1 MYLSTG
7 AILPLR
13 ELLEKIESVPYNEVL
28 VRARRCLVCC
38 RPLQCYCT
46 IGANHISLLHLR
58 KVIQLEADL
67 AEWRRHLLSYNVLQ
81 SLCVA
86 LHPSG
91 CTPSNV
97 LEMCAGQNL
106 QERERK
112 EMRSHLKK
120 IFLVPVFFRFFS
132 FLERVF
138 PLFPIF
144 LRISHPVL
152 RRSFPVFSSFH
163 LSKPVLGFL
172 MGLKLAILERVL
184 NENLS
189 KPVPR
194 RSSNRSSPFLKSFLV
209 FPQPIFLSNKEKRE
223 PGTALVL
230 KGYTL
235 ASV

>member
-1 MYLSTG
+1 MLF
-7 AILPLR
+7 
-13 ELLEKIESVPYNEVL
+13 
-28 VRARRCLVCC
+28 
-38 RPLQCYCT
+38 T
-46 IGANHISLLHLR
+46 IATLN
-58 KVIQLEADL
+58 
-67 AEWRRHLLSYNVLQ
+67 W
-81 SLCVA
+81 
-86 LHPSG
+86 
-91 CTPSNV
+91 V

-112 EMRSHLKK
+112 ETRSRSKK
-120 IFLVPVFFRFFS
+120 IFLVPLFFRFFS

-144 LRISHPVL
+144 LGISHPVL

-163 LSKPVLGFL
+163 LSKPVPGFL

-184 NENLS
+184 NETLC

-194 RSSNRSSPFLKSFLV
+194 RSSNRCSPFLKSFLV
-209 FPQPIFLSNKEKRE
+209 FPQPVFLSNKEKRE
-223 PGTALVL
+223 PGTASVL